1 MALRGSL
8 ALRSS
13 RSPAVRVQDVLAWLS
28 GLPPFALYAMLAVVA
43 ASENIVPPLPA
54 DTVVAFGAFLAARGH
69 ATLIGAFLATWLGNV
84 SGALLVYAL
93 GRRYGASHA
102 QRWLARFG
110 SERSEQRLERMY
122 AQRGIAALFLSRFI
136 PGVRALVPPFAGAV
150 GVPALRA
157 TLAIAIA
164 SGIWYGIVT
173 WIAYT
178 VGSDWD
184 ALQARL
190 KSVGITAALIAGGI
204 VVVAGGW
211 YLLRSRKAK

>member
-1 MALRGSL
+1 MQDAL
-8 ALRSS
+8 
-13 RSPAVRVQDVLAWLS
+13 DWLS
-28 GLPPFALYAMLAVVA
+28 GLPPFALYAALAVVA
-43 ASENIVPPLPA
+43 ALENIFPPLPA

-69 ATLIGAFLATWLGNV
+69 ATLVGAFLATWLGNV
-84 SGALLVYAL
+84 SGALFVYAL
-93 GRRYGASHA
+93 GRRYGASYA

-110 SERSEQRLERMY
+110 SEQNEQRLERMY

-150 GVPALRA
+150 RVPAVRA

-173 WIAYT
+173 LIAYN
-178 VGSDWD
+178 VGSDWE

-190 KSVGITAALIAGGI
+190 KSAGVTAALIAGGI
-204 VVVAGGW
+204 AVVVVAW
-211 YLLRSRKAK
+211 YLLRRRKARQ

>member
-1 MALRGSL
+1 MQDAL
-8 ALRSS
+8 
-13 RSPAVRVQDVLAWLS
+13 DWLS
-28 GLPPFALYAMLAVVA
+28 GLPPFALYAALAVVA
-43 ASENIVPPLPA
+43 ASENIFPPLPA

-69 ATLIGAFLATWLGNV
+69 ATLVGAFLATWLGNV

-93 GRRYGASHA
+93 GRRYGASYA

-110 SERSEQRLERMY
+110 SEKNEQRLERMY

-150 GVPALRA
+150 RVPALRA

-173 WIAYT
+173 LIAYN

-184 ALQARL
+184 ALQERL
-190 KSVGITAALIAGGI
+190 ENVGITSALIAGGI
-204 VVVAGGW
+204 AVVAVVW
-211 YLLRSRKAK
+211 YLLRRRKVTQ

>member
-1 MALRGSL
+1 MQDAL
-8 ALRSS
+8 
-13 RSPAVRVQDVLAWLS
+13 DWLS
-28 GLPPFALYAMLAVVA
+28 GLPPAALYAALAVIA
-43 ASENIVPPLPA
+43 ATENIFPPLPA

-69 ATLIGAFLATWLGNV
+69 ATLVGAFLATWLGNV

-110 SERSEQRLERMY
+110 NERSEQRLERMY

-136 PGVRALVPPFAGAV
+136 PGVRALVSPFAGAMR
-150 GVPALRA
+150 VPALRA
-157 TLAIAIA
+157 TLAIAVA
-164 SGIWYGIVT
+164 SGIWYGVVT
-173 WIAYT
+173 WIAYN

-190 KSVGITAALIAGGI
+190 RSAGTTAALIAVGI
-204 VVVAGGW
+204 AVVAVAW
-211 YLLRSRKAK
+211 YLLRRRKAKQ

>member
-1 MALRGSL
+1 MQDALH
-8 ALRSS
+8 
-13 RSPAVRVQDVLAWLS
+13 WLS
-28 GLPPFALYAMLAVVA
+28 GLPPFALYAALAAVA
-43 ASENIVPPLPA
+43 AAENIFPPLPA

-84 SGALLVYAL
+84 SGALLVYTL
-93 GRRYGASHA
+93 GRRYGASYA

-110 SERSEQRLERMY
+110 SEKNEQRLERMY

-150 GVPALRA
+150 RVPALRA
-157 TLAIAIA
+157 ALAIAIA

-173 WIAYT
+173 WIAYN

-190 KSVGITAALIAGGI
+190 KSAGITAALIAGGLAI
-204 VVVAGGW
+204 AAVAW
-211 YLLRSRKAK
+211 YLLRRRKAKQ